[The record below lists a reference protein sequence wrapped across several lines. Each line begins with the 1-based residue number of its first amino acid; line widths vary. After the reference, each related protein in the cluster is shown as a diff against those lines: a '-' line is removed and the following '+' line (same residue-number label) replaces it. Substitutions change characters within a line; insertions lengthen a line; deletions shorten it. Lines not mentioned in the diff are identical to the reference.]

1 MEIPALHKTTAASD
15 VPLERLAGN
24 GQLDEQQKVGEAA
37 RQFEAL
43 LLRKIL
49 EETQKTVIHSEFSD
63 DSTAAGIY
71 RDMVTQQLA
80 DSISKSGGFG
90 VAKTL
95 ERQLNRQL
103 KSVSPAGHGPSS
115 EAQPTSLAGMDA
127 ARSGPRP
134 AAAAQSITNLE
145 LRGATAL
152 ISHERPVAK
161 PY

>member
-1 MEIPALHKTTAASD
+1 MEIPALQKTQSASD

-24 GQLDEQQKVGEAA
+24 GQLSETQKVAEAA

-80 DSISKSGGFG
+80 ESISKSGNFG

-103 KSVSPAGHGPSS
+103 HPVSPDDSTTNGH
-115 EAQPTSLAGMDA
+115 E
-127 ARSGPRP
+127 
-134 AAAAQSITNLE
+134 
-145 LRGATAL
+145 
-152 ISHERPVAK
+152 
-161 PY
+161 

>member
-1 MEIPALHKTTAASD
+1 MEIPALQKTQPASD

-24 GQLDEQQKVGEAA
+24 GQLSEPQKVAEAA

-71 RDMVTQQLA
+71 RDLVTQQLA
-80 DSISKSGGFG
+80 ESISKSGSFG

-103 KSVSPAGHGPSS
+103 HSVSPA
-115 EAQPTSLAGMDA
+115 AQPASSAGAD
-127 ARSGPRP
+127 
-134 AAAAQSITNLE
+134 
-145 LRGATAL
+145 
-152 ISHERPVAK
+152 
-161 PY
+161 